1 MEDLVMTEMPLLA
14 LENIS
19 KSFGGLQA
27 LQEIELTIFTGEVHA
42 VLGENGAGKSTLMKI
57 IAGALHPDTGK
68 LVLDGKEVIF
78 EGPRDASQVGIAI
91 VYQEP
96 SYFPELSV
104 LENFYIGEEII
115 SRFGTMDWDQM
126 AEGATLALTKMGL
139 SVDLLG
145 KRMSELSIGTQ
156 QLVLIAR
163 GIHKKARVL
172 ILDEPTSILS
182 QAETDILFS
191 TIRELKKQGISILY
205 ISHRLS
211 EIFQIADRITV
222 LRDGKLVNQFSLSE
236 TTEEK
241 LIQAMSGRQIA
252 TTLYQQ
258 RNFSDTKPILEVK
271 NLTHYGLYQ
280 DVSFKLHRGEILGLY
295 GLVGAG
301 RSEVAT
307 TIFGEL
313 PADHGKIFLNEK
325 EIKPASSKDAIKK
338 SIIYMPEDRR
348 IQGLFPIRS
357 IQDNLSA
364 GLLGSIT
371 GFLGT
376 IRKDRE
382 VSMTSIQLQNLKIK
396 TNNPGNPVTSL
407 SGGNQQ
413 KVVLGRGL
421 SHKPRILILDEPT
434 RGIDVG
440 TKNEIYKLI
449 MELAGQGMAI
459 LLISSDLP
467 EVLALADNFM
477 IMHEGYVMANLS
489 REEATEEAILRLA
502 LGLVKKQVA

>member
-1 MEDLVMTEMPLLA
+1 MMEMPLLA
-14 LENIS
+14 LEKIS

-27 LQEIELTIFTGEVHA
+27 LQEIDLSIYKGEVHA

-57 IAGALHPDTGK
+57 IAGALHPSAGK
-68 LVLDGKEVIF
+68 MALDGKEVKF
-78 EGPRDASQVGIAI
+78 DGPRDASKAGIAI

-104 LENFYIGEEII
+104 LENFYLGEELV
-115 SRFGTMDWDQM
+115 SKTGTMDWTRM
-126 AEGATLALTKMGL
+126 AQGASEALKRMGL
-139 SVDLLG
+139 STDLLG

-163 GIHKKARVL
+163 GIHKNARLL

-191 TIRELKKQGISILY
+191 TIRELKNQGISILY

-211 EIFQIADRITV
+211 EIFQIADQITV
-222 LRDGKLVNQFSLSE
+222 LRDGKLVSQYALAE
-236 TTEEK
+236 ATEEK
-241 LIQAMSGRQIA
+241 LIQAMSGRKIT
-252 TTLYQQ
+252 TTLYQT
-258 RNFSDTKPILEVK
+258 RDYTKNRAILEVK
-271 NLTHYGLYQ
+271 NLTHYGMYQ
-280 DVSFKLHRGEILGLY
+280 NVSFQLRPGEILGLY

-313 PADHGKIFLNEK
+313 VADEGKILLDGA
-325 EIKPASSKDAIKK
+325 EIKPKSSRDAIRK
-338 SIIYMPEDRR
+338 SIVYMPEDRR
-348 IQGLFPIRS
+348 VQGLFPIRS

-364 GLLGSIT
+364 GLLGSVS
-371 GFLGT
+371 GFLGAV
-376 IRKDRE
+376 RKQGE
-382 VSMTSIQLQNLKIK
+382 ASMTKAQIERLKIK
-396 TNNPGNPVTSL
+396 TNDPNNPVTSL

-421 SHKPRILILDEPT
+421 THNPRVLILDEPT

-449 MELAGQGMAI
+449 MDLAAQGMAI

-467 EVLALADNFM
+467 EVLALADNFLV
-477 IMHEGYVMANLS
+477 MHEGFEMAYLP
-489 REEATEEAILRLA
+489 REKATEETILRLA
-502 LGLVKKQVA
+502 LGLETKQVAENL

>member
-1 MEDLVMTEMPLLA
+1 MTEMPLLA

>member
-1 MEDLVMTEMPLLA
+1 MTETPLLA
-14 LENIS
+14 LEKIS

-27 LQEIELTIFTGEVHA
+27 LQEIELTIFKGEVHA

-57 IAGALHPDTGK
+57 IAGALHPDSGK
-68 LVLDGKEVIF
+68 LVLNGKDVVF
-78 EGPRDASQVGIAI
+78 TGPRDAAQVGIAI

-126 AEGATLALTKMGL
+126 AEGAKTALTRMGL

-145 KRMSELSIGTQ
+145 KKMSELSIGTQ

-163 GIHKKARVL
+163 GIHKKARIV

-191 TIRELKKQGISILY
+191 TIRELKNQGISILY

-252 TTLYQQ
+252 TTLYQE
-258 RNFSDTKPILEVK
+258 RDFSDTKPILEVK

-313 PADHGKIFLNEK
+313 PSDQGKIYLDEK

-376 IRKDRE
+376 IHKDRE
-382 VSMTSIQLQNLKIK
+382 ISMTSVQLQNLKIK
-396 TNNPGNPVTSL
+396 TNNPENPVTSL

-477 IMHEGYVMANLS
+477 IMHEGFVMANLS
-489 REEATEEAILRLA
+489 REEASEETILRLA

>member
-1 MEDLVMTEMPLLA
+1 MTEMPLLV
-14 LENIS
+14 LEKIS

-27 LQEIELTIFTGEVHA
+27 LQDIDLTIFKGEVHA

-57 IAGALHPDTGK
+57 IAGALHPNSGK
-68 LVLDGKEVIF
+68 MLLDGQEVKF
-78 EGPRDASQVGIAI
+78 DGPRDALRQRIAI

-96 SYFPELSV
+96 SYFSELSV
-104 LENFYIGEEII
+104 LENFYLGEEIT
-115 SRFGTMDWDQM
+115 SRTGTMDWDKM
-126 AEGATLALTKMGL
+126 AEGAAEALKRNKLDIG
-139 SVDLLG
+139 LLG
-145 KRMSELSIGTQ
+145 KQMSALSIGTQ

-163 GIHKKARVL
+163 GIHKNARLL

-182 QAETDILFS
+182 QAETDLLFS
-191 TIRELKKQGISILY
+191 TIRELKEHGISVLY

-222 LRDGKLVNQFSLSE
+222 LRDGKLVDQYLLAE
-236 TTEEK
+236 ATEAK
-241 LIQAMSGRQIA
+241 LIQAMSGRQIT
-252 TTLYQQ
+252 TTLYQERSFAQ
-258 RNFSDTKPILEVK
+258 NPTILEVR

-280 DVSFKLHRGEILGLY
+280 DVSFQLRPGEILGLY

-313 PADHGKIFLNEK
+313 SADQGQIFLNGAEL
-325 EIKPASSKDAIKK
+325 KPGSNRDAIRNG
-338 SIIYMPEDRR
+338 IIYMPEDRR
-348 IQGLFPIRS
+348 VQGLFPIRS
-357 IQDNLSA
+357 IRDNLSA
-364 GLLGSIT
+364 GLLGAIS

-376 IRKDRE
+376 IHKDRE
-382 VSMTSIQLQNLKIK
+382 AAMTLKQIEGLKIK
-396 TNNPGNPVTSL
+396 TNDPTNPVTSL

-413 KVVLGRGL
+413 KIVLGRGL
-421 SHKPRILILDEPT
+421 SHNPHILILDEPT

-449 MELAGQGMAI
+449 MDLASQGMAI

-467 EVLALADNFM
+467 EVLALADNFLV
-477 IMHEGYVMANLS
+477 MHEGFVMAYMP
-489 REEATEEAILRLA
+489 RKEATEETILRLA
-502 LGLVKKQVA
+502 LGIESKQVI

>member
-1 MEDLVMTEMPLLA
+1 
-14 LENIS
+14 
-19 KSFGGLQA
+19 
-27 LQEIELTIFTGEVHA
+27 
-42 VLGENGAGKSTLMKI
+42 
-57 IAGALHPDTGK
+57 
-68 LVLDGKEVIF
+68 
-78 EGPRDASQVGIAI
+78 
-91 VYQEP
+91 
-96 SYFPELSV
+96 
-104 LENFYIGEEII
+104 
-115 SRFGTMDWDQM
+115 
-126 AEGATLALTKMGL
+126 
-139 SVDLLG
+139 
-145 KRMSELSIGTQ
+145 
-156 QLVLIAR
+156 
-163 GIHKKARVL
+163 
-172 ILDEPTSILS
+172 
-182 QAETDILFS
+182 
-191 TIRELKKQGISILY
+191 
-205 ISHRLS
+205 
-211 EIFQIADRITV
+211 
-222 LRDGKLVNQFSLSE
+222 
-236 TTEEK
+236 
-241 LIQAMSGRQIA
+241 
-252 TTLYQQ
+252 
-258 RNFSDTKPILEVK
+258 
-271 NLTHYGLYQ
+271 
-280 DVSFKLHRGEILGLY
+280 
-295 GLVGAG
+295 
-301 RSEVAT
+301 
-307 TIFGEL
+307 
-313 PADHGKIFLNEK
+313 
-325 EIKPASSKDAIKK
+325 
-338 SIIYMPEDRR
+338 MPEDRR